1 MNPKERNKLILV
13 QKPVESPIFCPAIYE
28 HKAKLI
34 GKAVSEVAQNAELL
48 CQSVLA
54 EYEIYRPDMLTVGID
69 IYNIEAQAIGC
80 GVVFPDAID
89 AVPAIDR
96 RILNDI
102 SEVERLT
109 LPNPEKTKR
118 MPLILE
124 ATQTVNKKLGSEVYV
139 RAAISGPY
147 SIAVELLSIEPA
159 IMAMM
164 TQPNSFAKLMDF
176 CTDAAVNYGCAIIKR
191 GLEVCIFDSYAA
203 PPLVSPQLYHDMV
216 LPYTQK
222 LVKELKAA
230 GAKFIECVVGGD
242 TSVISDSLFL
252 IGADIIL
259 SDFVTDASVFIE
271 KSKNSQT
278 LIRRNISPILIENG
292 PEQELKEA
300 IGEAVELANKNNF
313 IIGTGVLS
321 YNTSI
326 ENVLAVKQTIFG
338 N

>member
-1 MNPKERNKLILV
+1 MNSKERIELILQ
-13 QKPVESPIFCPAIYE
+13 QKQVDRPIFCPAIYE
-28 HKAKLI
+28 HKAKLT
-34 GKAVSEVAQNAELL
+34 GKSVSEVAQNAELL
-48 CQSVLA
+48 CQAVFA

-69 IYNIEAQAIGC
+69 VYNIEAQAIGC
-80 GVVFPDAID
+80 GVLFPDAIN

-109 LPNPEKTKR
+109 QPDPEKTER

-124 ATQTVNKKLGSEVYV
+124 TTQAVNKKLGSEVYV

-147 SIAVELLSIEPA
+147 SIAIELMSIEPA

-164 TQPNSFAKLMDF
+164 NQPNNFAKLMDF
-176 CTDAAVNYGCAIIKR
+176 CTEAAINYGRAIIKR

-203 PPLVSPQLYHDMV
+203 PPLVSPQVYQDMV

-230 GAKFIECVVGGD
+230 GAKFIEYVVGGN
-242 TSVISDSLFL
+242 TSPISDSMFV

-271 KSKNSQT
+271 KSTNTQT

-300 IGEAVELANKNNF
+300 TDEAIELVKKYNF

-326 ENVLAVKQTIFG
+326 ENVLVVKQIIFG